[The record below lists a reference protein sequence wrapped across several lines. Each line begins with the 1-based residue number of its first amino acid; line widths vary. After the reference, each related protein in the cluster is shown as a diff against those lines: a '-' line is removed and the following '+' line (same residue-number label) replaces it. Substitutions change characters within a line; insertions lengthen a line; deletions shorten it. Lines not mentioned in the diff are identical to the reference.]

1 MKTIPLLIITIVILT
16 GCGNSAISPEQLG
29 KQIGD
34 TYHAAMHDA
43 ALLLKGIPPSADVKD
58 KLLAL
63 KTKYVKIMA
72 GYGQIRQK
80 MSADDKEIVDS
91 ATYDAV
97 ANYNKDDGDTIRL
110 AMEEYGRLGE
120 NEMAVAASHF
130 LIITQYANF
139 DLLLKYH
146 PQEAAQ
152 IGAQ

>member
-1 MKTIPLLIITIVILT
+1 MKTILLLILAIVFLA
-16 GCGNSAISPEQLG
+16 GCGDSAISPEQLG
-29 KQIGD
+29 KQIGA

-43 ALLLKGIPPSADVKD
+43 ALLLKGIPPAADVKD

-72 GYGQIRQK
+72 AYGQIRQK
-80 MSADDKEIVDS
+80 MIPDDKETVDS
-91 ATYDAV
+91 VTYDAV

-139 DLLLKYH
+139 DVLLKYH

-152 IGAQ
+152 VGAQ